1 MEKLVNHPVHITQR
15 TSAKLSPSSFIPF
28 CEFGSDASIMGK
40 RIDQFD
46 FPVCDSFEEI
56 IFEGQLC
63 YQVSIEKIKTR
74 KRLNQEDLKIGLTLL
89 LDYNFDKTLRGSKTE
104 KFKTTKNTTRGIVY
118 FTETEEA
125 LVHIGTISKSLAHLQ
140 EDHKIVKPKSEVPK
154 SKVQKSRPKG
164 LWLTQKS
171 HGPPTPPHPT
181 KIHLD

>member
-1 MEKLVNHPVHITQR
+1 MDMEKLVNHPVHITQR

-63 YQVSIEKIKTR
+63 YQVSIEKLKTR

-125 LVHIGTISKSLAHLQ
+125 LVHIGTISKSIIAHLQ
-140 EDHKIVKPKSEVPK
+140 EDHTVGEIKPRSI
-154 SKVQKSRPKG
+154 
-164 LWLTQKS
+164 L
-171 HGPPTPPHPT
+171 
-181 KIHLD
+181 